1 MRHYSTHFNRRCP
14 KMLNMQIM
22 AEQAGLAF
30 QFYISR
36 DISQS
41 YSQSHVSTLFCVF
54 LFISN
59 VSCDYLITV
68 ITYFKTISGK
78 NWLRLGCLFE
88 FNPP

>member
-41 YSQSHVSTLFCVF
+41 YS
-54 LFISN
+54 
-59 VSCDYLITV
+59 
-68 ITYFKTISGK
+68 
-78 NWLRLGCLFE
+78 
-88 FNPP
+88 